1 MNAAAHRVLL
11 QQYASAHGARKASN
25 FDWSMRH
32 KLFAGV
38 DLEGRTLLDVGC
50 GTGLIGLWAAA
61 QGARR
66 VVGLEPEVEGSSTG
80 MQESFRRT
88 AHEAGLEDS
97 VELVTARL
105 QNYDPGSESFAVLL
119 LAASINHLDE
129 GACMHLHEDQ
139 QARQT
144 YREHLRLLADA
155 AAPGA
160 VLIVTDCDRRNL
172 FQRLG
177 LRNPLAPTIEWEK
190 HQPPGLWARLL
201 ADVGF
206 EAPSV
211 SWMALNTLRS
221 PGQALLGNRACAY
234 MTTSVFRLTMRRG
247 SNATG

>member
-1 MNAAAHRVLL
+1 M
-11 QQYASAHGARKASN
+11 
-25 FDWSMRH
+25 
-32 KLFAGV
+32 
-38 DLEGRTLLDVGC
+38 LDVGC
-50 GTGLIGLWAAA
+50 GTGHVGFWAAA

-66 VVGLEPEVEGSSTG
+66 VVGLEPEVEGSSAG

-88 AHEAGLEDS
+88 AREIGLEDS

-105 QNYDPGSESFAVLL
+105 QDYDAGNERFDVIV

-129 GACMHLHEDQ
+129 DVCVRLHEDE

-144 YREHLRLLADA
+144 YRAHLRLLADV

-177 LRNPLAPTIEWEK
+177 RRNPLAPTIEWEK
-190 HQPPGLWARLL
+190 HQSPDLWARLL

-206 EAPSV
+206 EAPSAR
-211 SWMALNTLRS
+211 WMALNTLRS

-234 MTTSVFRLTMRRG
+234 VTTSAFRLTMRRG
-247 SNATG
+247 RNAPG